1 MSGDAGPPDPLGAL
15 IRRLGEAGVRPNA
28 TELADALWLA
38 GRMAEAETDA
48 DTGTGNGP
56 GAGVGNGTPPGEE
69 GVSVDPADHPAPPRL
84 LAVVRERG
92 GPRQPGDRREE
103 DAEQAGGPERTGR
116 PERQVSQEG
125 TERREGPQDPEEPAG
140 AAETYDAPGA
150 EILVP
155 TASAFPDLLSLARAL
170 RPLRDWQRPTGP
182 PRPRSDDLLDESLT
196 AQASAAGNCALPV
209 FRADRRRRARMQL
222 LVDDS
227 PSMGAWDRTLEELRL
242 ACEQSGAFRSVT
254 VHRLRPHPDGGVG
267 VLCRAG
273 GSQWLAPAEGLRDP
287 SGQTLTLL
295 LSDCSGPLWR
305 HGAGQRFLHR
315 RLRAGPLA
323 VVQPLPAR
331 LWPGTLLATE
341 PGTLRRTTD
350 PGGML
355 GFEPFRAPRPRHD
368 EALPVPV
375 LPPTPVALGDWA
387 RLLSERSAGAPAASV
402 AMVGPADEGTPPGP
416 RPDRTP
422 AQLVEDFRTVASP
435 AARRLAVC
443 FSAAPLAYPVM
454 QLVQRALLP
463 ATGPVELAEVLFS
476 DLLVE
481 VAEERDGPGPWY
493 EFAPGVRDLLLRRL
507 ELDEARAVLEQCS
520 RYLERVW
527 GEKAQNFPA
536 TVVAHLSGAAVHT
549 VVETDGSEET
559 GGRPVPQPFADV
571 PRRVLRRFQ
580 PREVEGAA
588 NLVINRSH
596 SQSLALWLARSRLA
610 RYERQGGIRDLWDAV
625 RLLRATTPTPATR
638 ALLAECL
645 LGLWDIHRDRA
656 VLREAEDTVRA
667 AADPAG
673 TPPAHAHL
681 VLGKV
686 LRARAATEPD
696 DGTRARVLAEAA
708 ESLERAY
715 ALVRSEP
722 RPLLDVLLCVVDVVR
737 ARYRLLG
744 DRRLLYGAQVRLDA
758 LLEGW
763 PGEHPLPGSA
773 LLARGALL
781 MELCANAR
789 ERDSADEARAL
800 AVQASADFESAAGLA
815 ERAGEPRGVVCRA
828 WLELAAARAVVVG
841 DEGAREVVGALGE
854 AVRVVGTGANT
865 GELRLRALWRLAE
878 AHTTRWTRTAEP
890 AELDAADAFFAQAQ
904 AQLGTDDPRRAE
916 LLAARGGAL
925 LSRAGHSDDVD
936 VATDAV
942 RVLRAALAQTP
953 ESDPRLPARRL
964 LFGRALVGHHRAGG
978 SLTDLH
984 EAEWILARAARGAR
998 TGQDARTEALAW
1010 LERGDALLALARP
1023 QNTTTAYEDRAA
1035 EAYGRAATAAEAAGE
1050 LLVCAR
1056 ALHRRGTVLERTA
1069 GPAGALLAYRAAWA
1083 NWQAAGD
1090 DRGLQARATLERMRA
1105 LTARTADTTRGSA

>member
-1 MSGDAGPPDPLGAL
+1 MSGDAGPSDPLGTL
-15 IRRLGEAGVRPNA
+15 IRRLAEAGVRPGA
-28 TELADALWLA
+28 TELADVLWLA
-38 GRMAEAETDA
+38 GRMAEAET
-48 DTGTGNGP
+48 
-56 GAGVGNGTPPGEE
+56 GAGSGPDAGAVDGTPSGEE
-69 GVSVDPADHPAPPRL
+69 GLSPDPADCPRPPQL
-84 LAVVRERG
+84 LAVVRE
-92 GPRQPGDRREE
+92 QREHR
-103 DAEQAGGPERTGR
+103 AERT
-116 PERQVSQEG
+116 EW
-125 TERREGPQDPEEPAG
+125 TEREQPEQR
-140 AAETYDAPGA
+140 AERTYDAPGA

-155 TASAFPDLLSLARAL
+155 MASAFPDLLSLGHAL
-170 RPLRDWQRPTGP
+170 RPFQGWQRPTGV
-182 PRPRSDDLLDESLT
+182 PRPRNDDPLDEPLT
-196 AQASAAGNCALPV
+196 AQVSAVGDCALPV
-209 FRADRRRRARMQL
+209 FRADRRRQARMQL

-227 PSMGAWDRTLEELRL
+227 PSMGAWERTLEELRL
-242 ACEQSGAFRSVT
+242 ACEQSGAFRSVA

-273 GSQWLAPAEGLRDP
+273 GSQWLAPADLLRDP
-287 SGQTLTLL
+287 GGRTVTLL
-295 LSDCSGPLWR
+295 LSDCAGPLWR
-305 HGAGQRFLHR
+305 HGAAQRLLHR

-331 LWPGTLLATE
+331 LWPQTLLPTE
-341 PGTLRRTTD
+341 SGTLRRAAG

-355 GFEPFRAPRPRHD
+355 GFRSFRDPDAGRG

-375 LPPTPVALGDWA
+375 LPPTPAALGGWA
-387 RLLSERSAGAPAASV
+387 RLLSERTVGALTAAV
-402 AMVGPADEGTPPGP
+402 AMVGPADGGTAPGH

-422 AQLVEDFRTVASP
+422 AQLVEDFRTAASP

-443 FSAAPLAYPVM
+443 LSAAPLSYPVM

-463 ATGPVELAEVLFS
+463 GTGPVELAEVLFS

-481 VAEERDGPGPWY
+481 VADESDGPGPWY

-507 ELDEARAVLEQCS
+507 ELNEARAVLEQCS

-527 GEKAQNFPA
+527 GERARNFPA
-536 TVVAHLSGAAVHT
+536 VVVAHLSGTAVRT
-549 VVETDGSEET
+549 GARTDGAEET
-559 GGRPVPQPFADV
+559 SGRPVPQPFADV

-580 PREVEGAA
+580 PGEVDGTA
-588 NLVINRSH
+588 NLAVDRSH
-596 SQSLALWLARSRLA
+596 SPSLALRLARSRLA
-610 RYERQGGIRDLWDAV
+610 RYERLGGIRDLWDAV
-625 RLLRATTPTPATR
+625 RMVRATAPTPQAA

-645 LGLWDIHRDRA
+645 LGLWDIHRDRT

-667 AADPAG
+667 ATDPAG
-673 TPPAHAHL
+673 SPPAHAHL

-696 DGTRARVLAEAA
+696 DGTRTRVLAEAA

-722 RPLLDVLLCVVDVVR
+722 RPLLDVLLCVVEVVR

-744 DRRLLYGAQVRLDA
+744 DRRLLYGVQVRLDA

-763 PGEHPLPGSA
+763 PGEHPLPGAA

-789 ERDSADEARAL
+789 ERDSGDEARAL
-800 AVQASADFESAAGLA
+800 AVQAAADFESAAGLA
-815 ERAGEPRGVVCRA
+815 ERAGEARGVVCRA
-828 WLELAAARAVVVG
+828 WLELAEARTVVAGDQGAEEVVAAL
-841 DEGAREVVGALGE
+841 DEGLRAAGN
-854 AVRVVGTGANT
+854 GANT
-865 GELRLRALWRLAE
+865 GELRLRALWRLAQ
-878 AHTTRWTRTAEP
+878 AHTARWTRTAEP
-890 AELDAADAFFAQAQ
+890 AELDAADACFARAQAH
-904 AQLGTDDPRRAE
+904 LSTDDPRRPE

-964 LFGRALVGHHRAGG
+964 LFGRALIRHHRAGG

-984 EAEWILARAARGAR
+984 EAEWILARAARGAQS
-998 TGQDARTEALAW
+998 GPDARTEALAW

-1023 QNTTTAYEDRAA
+1023 HNATTAYEDRAA
-1035 EAYGRAATAAEAAGE
+1035 ESYRRAATAAETAGE
-1050 LLVCAR
+1050 LRVCAR

-1069 GPAGALLAYRAAWA
+1069 GPAGALDAYRAAWA

-1090 DRGLQARATLERMRA
+1090 DRDLQARATLERMRA
-1105 LTARTADTTRGSA
+1105 LTAGTAGTARTARGSA